1 MYVRIYYQN
10 GDVEAVEWLMENG
23 ADDKLKNKDGQL
35 PHECPVEEMRQ
46 DAMEEVVTVCRI
58 KRRRLARLGPAPK
71 AAAADRPP
79 ERPVVDPY
87 MSPKAAAKASLTQLT
102 RAQQKQ
108 NKNKTKQK
116 QNKCLLL
123 HPRGDCG
130 DTDAKSSTSSSPKSN
145 TARPSP
151 KSDAAGK
158 GTSICICRRD

>member
-102 RAQQKQ
+102 RAHRHMLS
-108 NKNKTKQK
+108 
-116 QNKCLLL
+116 LL
-123 HPRGDCG
+123 
-130 DTDAKSSTSSSPKSN
+130 SVFFF
-145 TARPSP
+145 TA
-151 KSDAAGK
+151 
-158 GTSICICRRD
+158 